1 MAGVNLTYMLEE
13 VVDLR
18 DKRVGSLI
26 RDRLPCSAAG
36 RGFLSLL
43 FGSSCAF
50 ESVSRLS
57 VRAAFSFT

>member
-1 MAGVNLTYMLEE
+1 MAGVNLTYTLEE

-26 RDRLPCSAAG
+26 HDRLPGTPAG

-43 FGSSCAF
+43 GGSSQVF
-50 ESVSRLS
+50 ETVSTYLPLFWP
-57 VRAAFSFT
+57 V